1 MIFLI
6 STLMLISLLLKKKLI
21 LPFREHRIVNKN
33 ILELF

>member
-6 STLMLISLLLKKKLI
+6 FNFNAHITSLLKKI
-21 LPFREHRIVNKN
+21 NSPFREHRIVNKN